1 MREIVSEKEF
11 LHVMHD
17 ELARLGLTEKKSFS
31 FRFRGKTNDS
41 IADAEKV
48 AS

>member
-17 ELARLGLTEKKSFS
+17 ELARLGLTGKKSFV
-31 FRFRGKTNDS
+31 FRNAFFVLKN
-41 IADAEKV
+41 IEKE
-48 AS
+48 